1 MELEEKPFWGAIL
14 IFLSPAHWLEVKC
27 GKEGGK
33 AAIACKTL
41 LQGPLEQAVGGTGV
55 AEKKGFLG
63 ELAKASRETH
73 YLFQTENRLR
83 HWIIAGELK
92 KWILSPYLSIW

>member
-1 MELEEKPFWGAIL
+1 ML

-33 AAIACKTL
+33 AAIACKAL
-41 LQGPLEQAVGGTGV
+41 LQGPLEQAARGAGV

-73 YLFQTENRLR
+73 YLFQTETPNN
-83 HWIIAGELK
+83 
-92 KWILSPYLSIW
+92 IW